1 MRVELATK
9 PCNARCSRPNTIT
22 IPICSHAR
30 NTSGT
35 YAPRSGSLW
44 LSDVSHHHL
53 ALGIVALLLSHMLSV
68 ASLPR
73 MPISSVHFDLA
84 VGLAAL
90 GTASSFAAGHL
101 GAFRMLPGPVVGDGP
116 ILDSRMLHRVGY
128 EAGNQGCRW
137 MCSLQARA
145 CTSWEPWHTDW
156 QMRGEATCTVYDDLT
171 KHAIS
176 YREMCLLLRR
186 PPAREAYPGQRRHS
200 SGHQRRYLSVQRS
213 SWSLSTTSQR
223 HTLAS
228 RREPYPLVRSWWF
241 VDIRGLSWDSG
252 ARRL

>member
-1 MRVELATK
+1 MVERCLSPP
-9 PCNARCSRPNTIT
+9 PCLG
-22 IPICSHAR
+22 H
-30 NTSGT
+30 
-35 YAPRSGSLW
+35 RSTAL
-44 LSDVSHHHL
+44 VSHVKRRFPSSN
-53 ALGIVALLLSHMLSV
+53 AYIVR
-68 ASLPR
+68 SLR
-73 MPISSVHFDLA
+73 SRRWTSS
-84 VGLAAL
+84 
-90 GTASSFAAGHL
+90 TWNSFAAGHL